1 MFGHAD
7 SRLNQIIRT
16 NLQHVTYEMEAR
28 MVSHNTASVALE
40 DSKPKEALLTHGQQ
54 KGSVDKQT
62 F

>member
-1 MFGHAD
+1 
-7 SRLNQIIRT
+7 
-16 NLQHVTYEMEAR
+16 MEAR